1 MALGLGMIKILQVHK
16 VECCLKNGI
25 SRRKK
30 KREDLNIPKT
40 EA

>member
-1 MALGLGMIKILQVHK
+1 MALRLGMVKILQVHK

-25 SRRKK
+25 SRRKRRK
-30 KREDLNIPKT
+30 DLNIPKT